1 MKQLDSI
8 DRKLNT
14 AKDLQ
19 SIVKTMKGLAAVS
32 INQYEHAVDSI
43 TNYFETVE
51 DGLQIV
57 LKKEPQLVHLFEPQ
71 KDKDK
76 TGRIVVIFGA
86 GQPLCGSFNN
96 VLAAYFDNN
105 WKASNEKKTDDKII
119 ATGHRITSDL
129 DKLGWYTDHTFE
141 MPTTVER
148 INDTVQ
154 GLVITIQKW
163 YMTDQYS
170 EVHLFY
176 NQPETKGSFRS
187 VRQQLLPIDQ
197 EWLSELS
204 KKKWEGN
211 SIPDFSMDATEII
224 SALIKQL
231 LFANLYK
238 AFAESLSAENNS
250 RLASM
255 QLAEK
260 KITETIEELTQA
272 YRNQR
277 QVSITEEIL
286 DIMASYEV
294 LRTEGESLE

>member
-1 MKQLDSI
+1 MRQLDSI
-8 DRKLNT
+8 ERKLNT
-14 AKDLQ
+14 AKDLH

-57 LKKEPQLVHLFEPQ
+57 LKKEPHLVHLFEPQ
-71 KDKDK
+71 EDK

-96 VLAAYFDNN
+96 VLATYFDSN
-105 WKASNEKKTDDKII
+105 WRAINTKKADDKII
-119 ATGHRITSDL
+119 TAGHRITSDL
-129 DKLGWYTDHTFE
+129 EKLGWYTDHTFE

-197 EWLSELS
+197 DWLVGLS
-204 KKKWEGN
+204 KKKWQGN
-211 SIPDFSMDATEII
+211 SIPDFSMDAMAII

-231 LFANLYK
+231 LFVNLYK

-294 LRTEGESLE
+294 LRTEEERLE